1 MAENK
6 LPEFDTL
13 ADLVEF
19 FDTHDMGEYFD
30 EMPEV
35 SGEVHLK
42 NSRCLVAIDQ
52 HLLKQLSRVAKQQHL
67 STENLVNTWLSERV
81 AQAI

>member
-13 ADLVEF
+13 TDLVEF
-19 FDTHDMGEYFD
+19 FDTHDMGEYFE

-35 SGEVHLK
+35 SGEVNLK
-42 NSRCLVAIDQ
+42 PSRCFVTIDQ
-52 HLLKQLSRVAKQQHL
+52 YLLKQLATVAKQQHL
-67 STENLVNTWLSERV
+67 STESLVNTWLSERV
-81 AQAI
+81 AQAV